1 MFVIQSRSFQ
11 IKRLRQILCQVV
23 RGGAAD
29 RAGLKDDDI
38 VVEVNGVNVEQSSH
52 NNVVEMIRTSGDSLE
67 LLVAERSV
75 YKELKKKGV
84 IITRLLLEDASYV
97 QVHSANNSRPDT
109 PTEGPR
115 ERVRVHFKYLHL
127 TFKICK
133 CWFGVNSHFGP
144 DSSISTRTKWI
155 GIKFC

>member
-1 MFVIQSRSFQ
+1 M
-11 IKRLRQILCQVV
+11 CQVV

-52 NNVVEMIRTSGDSLE
+52 RAVVEMIRTSGDSLE

-84 IITRLLLEDASYV
+84 IITGLLLEEASYV
-97 QVHSANNSRPDT
+97 QVHSANNYRPGT

-115 ERVRVHFKYLHL
+115 ERVRALFKYLHI
-127 TFKICK
+127 TFKLWQ
-133 CWFGVNSHFGP
+133 CWFVGQQPLWFKLKYLNN
-144 DSSISTRTKWI
+144 
-155 GIKFC
+155 